1 MSAHFLPAA
10 GAATIALTTAMG
22 VLCVSEPAFAGSD
35 EIAADAKNAG
45 LWPAPARD
53 FSPTRHSP
61 LNDIN
66 AGNIDKPQMI
76 GSQAT
81 RALRGHEG
89 QPIVV
94 QVVSAWPN
102 IVQPLDLPTP
112 DYPAQVW
119 RPTLAHD
126 YWANGKALPEWVKN
140 ACCGPADAH
149 HLRPDQVHRSENYYY
164 VDGYSSRIPAGKAL
178 PSEDGDYWI
187 FYTDA
192 GLQCDP
198 VIGDGASQKCRL
210 VDQQSDVYCFFVPM
224 DF

>member
-1 MSAHFLPAA
+1 M
-10 GAATIALTTAMG
+10 TTAIG
-22 VLCVSEPAFAGSD
+22 VLCASEPAFAGSD
-35 EIAADAKNAG
+35 EIAAEAKNAG
-45 LWPAPARD
+45 LWPPPARD
-53 FSPTRHSP
+53 FSLTRHSP

-76 GSQAT
+76 GSLAT
-81 RALRGHEG
+81 GALRGREG

-94 QVVSAWPN
+94 QIGGKPTMFFVSAWPN
-102 IVQPLDLPTP
+102 IVQPLDLPNP
-112 DYPAQVW
+112 DQPAQVW
-119 RPTLAHD
+119 SPTLAHD
-126 YWANGKALPEWVKN
+126 YWANGKGVPEWVKN

-192 GLQCDP
+192 GLQCAP